1 MLFLVSIL
9 KIYIYIYIYK
19 VGGKT
24 TFFVTGP
31 FVVTIVPVL
40 TLTFDRLVLYG
51 NVALSVAVVVRSTK
65 NGTPFFPK
73 KFSFFGKII

>member
-1 MLFLVSIL
+1 MQNHNY
-9 KIYIYIYIYK
+9 IYIYIYIYK